1 MSRGLIDF
9 IKLREFSLPQLG
21 FAQPQCDMRW
31 LQRLFNHRQQ
41 LLAQSIQIDLIT
53 QRCAENSK
61 SASGVILAT
70 IEAAFPDGIT
80 AVRPYIYL
88 SNTSRAIYSGRAR
101 TSS

>member
-1 MSRGLIDF
+1 MSRGFIDF

-21 FAQPQCDMRW
+21 FAQPHCDVRW

-53 QRCAENSK
+53 QRCAENGK

-70 IEAAFPDGIT
+70 IEAAVDETLDAPTQWLEQCD
-80 AVRPYIYL
+80 YH
-88 SNTSRAIYSGRAR
+88 
-101 TSS
+101 